1 MSEGAGNVAMAII
14 LERLNDLQDQVR
26 EITESTVRIETA
38 QMDMLERLHRIEADR
53 AGLQL
58 VAQVAAFAHA
68 AAMGNRA
75 PLPVE
80 TADDPLL
87 ERFALTQPADHA
99 STERALVDW
108 RQAASAAGTAEL
120 VELLDRQ
127 YRASPTD
134 TAETRVL
141 RYRLAAITRFQIQG
155 RGATPPMPPETT
167 VAEDRSD
174 LARRV
179 RSAELVQLWRA
190 GESTALYA
198 EPELA
203 GAMDMFMQAER
214 QRAGMIS
221 EEELAT
227 SLKNLHRELA
237 EYIEG
242 GQRPSL
248 TSMRLVAPVDRG
260 NNRQA
265 DVER

>member
-1 MSEGAGNVAMAII
+1 MSEGASDVAMAIM
-14 LERLNDLQDQVR
+14 LERLNDFGDQLKA
-26 EITESTVRIETA
+26 ITEATTRIETA
-38 QMDMLERLHRIEADR
+38 QLDMLERLDKIEVDR
-53 AGLQL
+53 TKLEL

-68 AAMGNRA
+68 AAMGNLA

-87 ERFALTQPADHA
+87 ERFALTQPADQV

-108 RQAASAAGTAEL
+108 RQTASAAGTAEL
-120 VELLDRQ
+120 VELLTRQ
-127 YRASPTD
+127 YRPSPTD

-141 RYRLAAITRFQIQG
+141 RYRLAAITRFELLD
-155 RGATPPMPPETT
+155 RGATPSMPPETT
-167 VAEDRSD
+167 MAQDRSD
-174 LARRV
+174 FSRRAW
-179 RSAELVQLWRA
+179 SAELVRLWRA

-203 GAMDMFMQAER
+203 GAMDMLIRAEQ
-214 QRAGMIS
+214 QRVGMMS

-227 SLKNLHRELA
+227 SLRNLHLELA

-248 TSMRLVAPVDRG
+248 TSMRLVDPVNRG
-260 NNRQA
+260 NDCQA
-265 DVER
+265 DMER